1 MRMMNGEKTSLA
13 LMKSRDERL
22 SKDERLAL
30 RFNYLDLSF
39 PQLTSRSLLAERSF
53 YARTGPEFSAVL
65 RF

>member
-39 PQLTSRSLLAERSF
+39 PQLTFSLSWPRDHFMLERGLSSQQF
-53 YARTGPEFSAVL
+53 
-65 RF
+65 